1 MKKRRIVNISL
12 NIFLIIFAISV
23 LVPIIYVVI
32 ISFGKNVTSLDGGV
46 LPTSYTLQ
54 NYKDLFTEFQFKNW
68 IINSIVI
75 SMGTMVLTLVFATV
89 GAYVFSRF
97 DFVGRMV
104 TYKTILLI
112 QIFPLTLSMV
122 AIYKMVSMLGLI
134 NTQISLILVNTV
146 MALPYSILL
155 SKGYFDTIPKDLE
168 ESAYM
173 DGASKART
181 LWLVIIPLVKPIIAT
196 IAISSF
202 VLAYNE
208 YVLAN
213 VLMSGGFESM
223 PLAVGLRSMF
233 AGQYGVNWPRFAA
246 AASLGSIPMLIIFMV
261 FQDHFVSGL
270 TDGSV
275 KQ

>member
-1 MKKRRIVNISL
+1 M
-12 NIFLIIFAISV
+12 
-23 LVPIIYVVI
+23 
-32 ISFGKNVTSLDGGV
+32 
-46 LPTSYTLQ
+46 
-54 NYKDLFTEFQFKNW
+54 
-68 IINSIVI
+68 
-75 SMGTMVLTLVFATV
+75 
-89 GAYVFSRF
+89 
-97 DFVGRMV
+97 
-104 TYKTILLI
+104 I

-122 AIYKMVSMLGLI
+122 AIYKIVSMLGLI

-173 DGASKART
+173 DGASRART
-181 LWLVIIPLVKPIIAT
+181 LWSVIIPLVKPIIAT

-246 AASLGSIPMLIIFMV
+246 AASLGS
-261 FQDHFVSGL
+261 SRC
-270 TDGSV
+270 
-275 KQ
+275 

>member
-1 MKKRRIVNISL
+1 LKGERLYEKEKNRQYTAEPLLDYICNIRARPDYLRGDYFFRQERDVIGQRGAARLIYAPELQGSFYGISVQELDHKLDCDIAWDDGAHVGFCHGRRIR
-12 NIFLIIFAISV
+12 
-23 LVPIIYVVI
+23 
-32 ISFGKNVTSLDGGV
+32 
-46 LPTSYTLQ
+46 
-54 NYKDLFTEFQFKNW
+54 
-68 IINSIVI
+68 
-75 SMGTMVLTLVFATV
+75 VF
-89 GAYVFSRF
+89 RF
-97 DFVGRMV
+97 DFIGR
-104 TYKTILLI
+104 TATFKTILLI

-122 AIYKMVSMLGLI
+122 AIYKIVSMLGLI

-173 DGASKART
+173 DGASRART
-181 LWLVIIPLVKPIIAT
+181 LWSVIIPLVKPIIAT

-246 AASLGSIPMLIIFMV
+246 AASLGS
-261 FQDHFVSGL
+261 SRC
-270 TDGSV
+270 
-275 KQ
+275 